1 MGKGDVCG
9 TMDIDELEHLD
20 CWGNF
25 NISAIFL
32 RFGINLPYLAYSFL
46 ISSNSIC
53 EKLISNQEI
62 IKLWHI
68 DNLF

>member
-53 EKLISNQEI
+53 QK
-62 IKLWHI
+62 
-68 DNLF
+68 